1 MTNNNTEEKRT
12 TRMTVPEL
20 YRHIEDQLVAKMKT
34 EFSERAAQYQA
45 NDPSIPIDAATRLA
59 AETHILMAFKAA
71 VEQINRGS
79 YSEETI
85 DAVAE
90 LFGWIFNTTPEN
102 ARNLLTYI
110 RDTARAND
118 QAKEKADRS

>member
-1 MTNNNTEEKRT
+1 MTNNNAEEKRT

-20 YRHIEDQLVAKMKT
+20 YRHIENQIIAKLRT
-34 EFSERAAQYQA
+34 EFSEKAAQYQA
-45 NDPSIPIDAATRLA
+45 ENPSLPIDAATREA
-59 AETHILMAFKAA
+59 AEAHILMAFKTA
-71 VEQINRGS
+71 VERINRGN

-85 DAVAE
+85 DAIAE
-90 LFGWIFNTTPEN
+90 LFGWLFDTTPEN

-118 QAKEKADRS
+118 EARKEK